1 VVSKRR
7 ASFSGRRHDGPAS
20 QFSIGNFQ
28 LTISNSPSPDRI
40 LGIDPGLN
48 ITGYGVLEVG
58 DARRLRLC
66 EAGIVTER
74 THNLLHLLDRC
85 MPIEPLW
92 EGLRTPLNVLSAYA
106 VAFRYPGE
114 SADRTTARDAIQI
127 CKTVRE
133 TVRQSLELEMP

>member
-1 VVSKRR
+1 MKPLTEEWVSKAEGDFASANRELR
-7 ASFSGRRHDGPAS
+7 ARKAPNYDSACFHA
-20 QFSIGNFQ
+20 QQ
-28 LTISNSPSPDRI
+28 CAEKYLK
-40 LGIDPGLN
+40 
-48 ITGYGVLEVG
+48 
-58 DARRLRLC
+58 ARLC
-66 EAGIVTER
+66 EAGIVTEK
-74 THNLLHLLDRC
+74 THNLLHLLDCC

-92 EGLRTPLNVLSAYA
+92 EGLRTPLNVLNAYA

>member
-1 VVSKRR
+1 MKPLTEEWVSKAEGDFASANRELR
-7 ASFSGRRHDGPAS
+7 ARKAPNYDSACFHA
-20 QFSIGNFQ
+20 QQ
-28 LTISNSPSPDRI
+28 CAEKYLK
-40 LGIDPGLN
+40 
-48 ITGYGVLEVG
+48 
-58 DARRLRLC
+58 ARLC
-66 EAGIVTER
+66 EAGLVTEK

>member
-1 VVSKRR
+1 MKPLTEEWVSKAEGDFASANRELR
-7 ASFSGRRHDGPAS
+7 ARKAPNYDSACFHA
-20 QFSIGNFQ
+20 QQ
-28 LTISNSPSPDRI
+28 CAEKYLK
-40 LGIDPGLN
+40 
-48 ITGYGVLEVG
+48 
-58 DARRLRLC
+58 ARLC
-66 EAGIVTER
+66 EAGIVTEK

-92 EGLRTPLNVLSAYA
+92 EGLRTPLNVLNAYA